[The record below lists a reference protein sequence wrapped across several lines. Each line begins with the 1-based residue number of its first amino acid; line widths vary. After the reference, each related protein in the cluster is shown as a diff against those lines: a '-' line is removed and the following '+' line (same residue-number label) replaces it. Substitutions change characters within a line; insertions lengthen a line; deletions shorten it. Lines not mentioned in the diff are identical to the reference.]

1 MKSEVELVVVELE
14 VEVEGELEGHY
25 YCTVVSSD
33 VDIREES
40 SDWRGHTGVER
51 ELI

>member
-1 MKSEVELVVVELE
+1 MKLVVEVEVELVVV
-14 VEVEGELEGHY
+14 VEVHY